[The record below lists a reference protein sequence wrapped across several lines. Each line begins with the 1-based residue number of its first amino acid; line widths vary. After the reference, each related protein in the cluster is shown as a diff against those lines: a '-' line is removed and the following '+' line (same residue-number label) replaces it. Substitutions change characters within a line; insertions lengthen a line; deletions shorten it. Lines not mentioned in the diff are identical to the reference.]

1 MYLFTETL
9 EFIDYEMCD
18 YNYAAFDIASY
29 MVTQAGNMFVC
40 PSVSSCTNLCVYL
53 TRSTTLTSS
62 AQWRIQEFPEGGA
75 PTPKV
80 GVLTYYFAIFL
91 PKTA

>member
-1 MYLFTETL
+1 
-9 EFIDYEMCD
+9 MCD

-40 PSVSSCTNLCVYL
+40 PSDSSCTNLCVYL
-53 TRSTTLTSS
+53 TRSITLTSS
-62 AQWRIQEFPEGGA
+62 VQWRIQEFPEGGA

-80 GVLTYYFAIFL
+80 GVLT
-91 PKTA
+91 